1 MLKTLPKG
9 HTSCLSL
16 QFKYT
21 PASHTDLGKTF
32 ARIKLQLTGQSEEE
46 RAKAWLL
53 PARFPW
59 RSAV

>member
-21 PASHTDLGKTF
+21 PASHTNLGKTF
-32 ARIKLQLTGQSEEE
+32 ARIKLQLRGQSEDD
-46 RAKAWLL
+46 RAVWLL
-53 PARFPW
+53 PARLPS

>member
-16 QFKYT
+16 QFMYT

-32 ARIKLQLTGQSEEE
+32 ARVKRQLRRQSEED
-46 RAKAWLL
+46 RTKVWLL
-53 PARFPW
+53 PARLPS
-59 RSAV
+59 RSLV

>member
-21 PASHTDLGKTF
+21 PASHTNFEKTF
-32 ARIKLQLTGQSEEE
+32 ARIKLQLRGESEED
-46 RAKAWLL
+46 RAKVWLL
-53 PARFPW
+53 PARLPS
-59 RSAV
+59 RSVV

>member
-21 PASHTDLGKTF
+21 PASHTNLGKTF
-32 ARIKLQLTGQSEEE
+32 ARIKLQLRGQSEDD
-46 RAKAWLL
+46 RAVWLL
-53 PARFPW
+53 PARFPS